1 MKINR
6 ILRICKTI
14 LAVVAI
20 AIIINKI
27 FVYVIVK
34 YGGYSIK
41 ERLLNGTITGFTEIQ
56 PESELEGALVWFNN
70 WDDLFLSNNFK
81 NKFKNR
87 RGIIENIDDYDNIS
101 GFYSYDNGVKYLAIY
116 ADKKKTFLDFF
127 NQDYDD
133 ISTEFYFDYKIDDK
147 GWLDDV
153 DLIKKIDIYTST
165 GLPVEE

>member
-56 PESELEGALVWFNN
+56 PDSELECALVWFND

-116 ADKKKTFLDFF
+116 ADKKKTFFDFF

>member
-1 MKINR
+1 MEIKKLKKVFI
-6 ILRICKTI
+6 ILLMII
-14 LAVVAI
+14 II
-20 AIIINKI
+20 AIMLNKI
-27 FVYVIVK
+27 FVLLIVK
-34 YGGYSIK
+34 YGGYSIQ
-41 ERLLNGTITGFTEIQ
+41 ERLYNGMITGYTEIQ
-56 PESELEGALVWFNN
+56 HDSELEGALVWFNN

-101 GFYSYDNGVKYLAIY
+101 GFYSYDNGIKYLAIY